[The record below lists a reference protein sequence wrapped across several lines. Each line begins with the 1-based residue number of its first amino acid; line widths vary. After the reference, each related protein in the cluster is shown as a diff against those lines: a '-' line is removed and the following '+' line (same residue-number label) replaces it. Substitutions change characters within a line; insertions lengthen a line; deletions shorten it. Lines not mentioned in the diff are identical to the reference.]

1 MGLLGKL
8 FGKKQEPCNEEIEVV
23 SRNPVATFRVENVLK
38 VMKRE
43 VLIGTVNGGVV
54 YPGYKVK
61 GKCVALIYTIERN
74 RERVEFAVD
83 GDKVALILEGKMKA
97 RKGDIL
103 EVYQS

>member
-1 MGLLGKL
+1 MGLLGKF
-8 FGKKQEPCNEEIEVV
+8 FGKKQEPDTEEIEVV
-23 SRNPVATFRVENVLK
+23 SRNPVATFLVENVLK

-43 VLIGTVNGGVV
+43 ILIGTVKGGMV

-61 GKCVALIYTIERN
+61 GNGVALVYAIERN

-83 GDKVALILEGKMKA
+83 GDRVALLLEGRIKV
-97 RKGDIL
+97 RKGDVV